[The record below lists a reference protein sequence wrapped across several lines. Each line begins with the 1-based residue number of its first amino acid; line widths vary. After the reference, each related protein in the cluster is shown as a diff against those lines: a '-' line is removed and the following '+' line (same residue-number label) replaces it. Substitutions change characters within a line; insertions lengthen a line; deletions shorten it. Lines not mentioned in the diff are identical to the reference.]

1 MGKAG
6 FGMASQ
12 MDLHRFLF
20 LAEQVSFQSR
30 IRASTNF
37 RNYGRMEKMAKVRD
51 YGQHLGLS
59 GPRAQCLVIYQQSG
73 CTSK

>member
-12 MDLHRFLF
+12 MDLHRFLL

-37 RNYGRMEKMAKVRD
+37 RNYGMEKNGQGPGLRATFRLIWPTPRD
-51 YGQHLGLS
+51 LPTKRLH
-59 GPRAQCLVIYQQSG
+59 
-73 CTSK
+73 K